1 MVCLDFYFFGPLSFG
16 PLAFAFGFIIRLSP
30 LTLLYFIVNGSME
43 LVALSGLM
51 AVGYAVSQLASPSK
65 PALQAKREGFQTH
78 TLGLGIKPQSTPPTE
93 PVMPVPAEYY
103 TIGIQRYLS
112 AAEVKKISELN
123 DKLNFFSASGN
134 QSGMQTVKSQ
144 LKEIT
149 EKAKARRSDANAG
162 PNSTVS
168 ATELDIMYT
177 TSGGQTYP
185 SEPNPGPQ
193 YGGPITY
200 TTGMPPFRNLTG
212 KSSGQGPMPE
222 PIESATPL
230 VQMVSSGVEAS
241 AAWTS
246 GEDIVSS
253 LSGQTI
259 RSSDYKHNNMQPFF
273 GGKVKQNMTATVN
286 TSKLDMFT
294 GAGTTQIQKQEIS
307 PMFNHNQPFGQPFG
321 NEPNADFVRSRI
333 VEPGR
338 RNNEK
343 PFEPTRV
350 GPSLGE
356 KGGITGKGGFQQI
369 EVNEIMKRAMPT
381 TDKLRVATNPKQSF
395 NNPVVP
401 GVHFVT
407 APALDTG
414 EVRKY
419 RPDTFFLNETGE
431 RNGVAT
437 SEVTKETSRPT
448 QVLKYTTRTD
458 TTDELLGT
466 PASQEAFKS
475 YVAGDYRTPMG
486 QQFGGAGYRNTD
498 ASTYGAGPRDDYGA
512 SAIEIRPN
520 ERNGTQDRVMGLNLA
535 PADTGLVAVHYEDD
549 ARPTRRGETVGNI
562 RQTGTPVGYAG
573 GAPSIT
579 TWDPSNV
586 ARTTIKETTV
596 DWDYRGISGPGAG
609 PERLKVYDPNDMAK
623 PTQKSQLSADSRIAG
638 PAISV
643 NKDFTSHESAYNM
656 RKNESKTS
664 VAKLRK
670 PMAGNGNIAVF
681 KGDIRQTAKR
691 LSTDDLNDRALAVN
705 RVSGMTPG
713 TGDLG
718 RVQYRLPLKLD
729 VSMERN
735 MQSIVDAVE
744 NNPLNQSL
752 RKNAIR
758 DSMRL
763 EEIRGRS

>member
-1 MVCLDFYFFGPLSFG
+1 
-16 PLAFAFGFIIRLSP
+16 
-30 LTLLYFIVNGSME
+30 ME
-43 LVALSGLM
+43 LAALSGLM
-51 AVGYAVSQLASPSK
+51 AIGYAVSQLASSSKPLQVLSEKQGKEGFRGLNLGVSPQNTPLPEPSLESQYYTVGIQQFLTQDESSRMSDLNSRLNFLVASGSSDGVQAIKAQINSILEKAATRRSQARGDDPSK
-65 PALQAKREGFQTH
+65 
-78 TLGLGIKPQSTPPTE
+78 
-93 PVMPVPAEYY
+93 
-103 TIGIQRYLS
+103 
-112 AAEVKKISELN
+112 AASN
-123 DKLNFFSASGN
+123 
-134 QSGMQTVKSQ
+134 
-144 LKEIT
+144 
-149 EKAKARRSDANAG
+149 NAMAG
-162 PNSTVS
+162 
-168 ATELDIMYT
+168 TELDMMFKT
-177 TSGGQTYP
+177 PGGQSYP
-185 SEPNPGPQ
+185 SEPNAGPQ
-193 YGGPITY
+193 YGGPISY
-200 TTGMPPFRNLTG
+200 ATGMPPIG
-212 KSSGQGPMPE
+212 KKAQGQGPMPE
-222 PIESATPL
+222 PIESATPQ

-241 AAWTS
+241 AVWTKGCTVIS
-246 GEDIVSS
+246 A
-253 LSGQTI
+253 LTGQPVENF
-259 RSSDYKHNNMQPFF
+259 KHNNMQPFF
-273 GGKVKQNMTATVN
+273 GGRVKQNMTSTVN

-294 GAGTTQIQKQEIS
+294 GAGTTQLQKKEIA

-321 NEPNADFVRSRI
+321 NEANADFVRSRI
-333 VEPGR
+333 VDPGR

-356 KGGITGKGGFQQI
+356 KGGITGNGGFQQI

-381 TDKLRVATNPKQSF
+381 TDKLRVATNPKLSY
-395 NNPVVP
+395 NNKVVP

-407 APALDTG
+407 APAMDSG

-437 SEVTKETSRPT
+437 GEVTKGTSRPT

-458 TTDELLGT
+458 TTEELLGT

-486 QQFGGAGYRNTD
+486 QQFGGAGYRNND
-498 ASTYGAGPRDDYGA
+498 ASSYGAGTRDDYGA

-562 RQTGTPVGYAG
+562 RQTGTPVGYAA

-596 DWDYRGISGPGAG
+596 DFDYRGISGPGAG
-609 PERLKVYDPNDMAK
+609 PERLKVYDPNDIAK

-681 KGDIRQTAKR
+681 KGEIHQKSNRLTA
-691 LSTDDLNDRALAVN
+691 DDLNDRALAVN

-713 TGDLG
+713 AADMG
-718 RVQYRLPLKLD
+718 RVQYRAPLKLD

-735 MQSIVDAVE
+735 MQVMVDAVE

-758 DSMRL
+758 DSMAL
-763 EEIRGRS
+763 EQLQGGRR

>member
-1 MVCLDFYFFGPLSFG
+1 
-16 PLAFAFGFIIRLSP
+16 
-30 LTLLYFIVNGSME
+30 ME
-43 LVALSGLM
+43 LAALSGLM
-51 AVGYAVSQLASPSK
+51 AIGYAVSQLASPSK
-65 PALQAKREGFQTH
+65 PLLQQKEGFRA
-78 TLGLGIKPQSTPPTE
+78 LGLGVLPQQTPPSD
-93 PVMPVPAEYY
+93 PAMPVPSEYY
-103 TIGIQRYLS
+103 TIGIQQYLTQDES
-112 AAEVKKISELN
+112 SRITELN
-123 DKLNFFSASGN
+123 SRINSLAASG
-134 QSGMQTVKSQ
+134 SSQ
-144 LKEIT
+144 GVQAIKAQIHTIL
-149 EKAKARRSDANAG
+149 EKAATRRSQTRGSDSSKAASNTAMAG
-162 PNSTVS
+162 I
-168 ATELDIMYT
+168 ELDMMFKT
-177 TSGGQTYP
+177 PGGQTYP
-185 SEPNPGPQ
+185 SEPNAGPQ
-193 YGGPITY
+193 YGGPIAY
-200 TTGMPPFRNLTG
+200 ATGMPPLRRPMQ
-212 KSSGQGPMPE
+212 GQGPMPE

-241 AAWTS
+241 AAWTKGNTVIS
-246 GEDIVSS
+246 A
-253 LSGQTI
+253 LTGQPV
-259 RSSDYKHNNMQPFF
+259 DEFKHNNMQPFF
-273 GGKVKQNMTATVN
+273 GGSVKQNMTSTVN

-294 GAGTTQIQKQEIS
+294 GAGTTQIQKQEIA

-321 NEPNADFVRSRI
+321 NEANADFVRSRI
-333 VEPGR
+333 VDPGR

-381 TDKLRVATNPKQSF
+381 SDKLRVATNPKLSY
-395 NNPVVP
+395 NNQVIP
-401 GVHFVT
+401 GVHFIT
-407 APALDTG
+407 APALDSG

-419 RPDTFFLNETGE
+419 RPDTFFLNESGE

-437 SEVTKETSRPT
+437 GEVTKETSRPT

-579 TWDPSNV
+579 TWDPSDV

-609 PERLKVYDPNDMAK
+609 PERLKVYDPNDIAK
-623 PTQKSQLSADSRIAG
+623 PTQKSQLSNDSRIAG

-670 PMAGNGNIAVF
+670 PLAGNGNIAVF
-681 KGDIRQTAKR
+681 KGEINQKSNRLTA
-691 LSTDDLNDRALAVN
+691 DDLNDRALAVN

-713 TGDLG
+713 AADLG
-718 RVQYRLPLKLD
+718 RVQYRAPLKLD

-735 MQSIVDAVE
+735 MQVMVDAVE

-758 DSMRL
+758 DSMAL
-763 EEIRGRS
+763 EQLQGGRR

>member
-1 MVCLDFYFFGPLSFG
+1 
-16 PLAFAFGFIIRLSP
+16 
-30 LTLLYFIVNGSME
+30 ME
-43 LVALSGLM
+43 LAALSGLM
-51 AVGYAVSQLASPSK
+51 AIGYAVSQLASSSKPLQVLNEKQGKEGFRALNLGMSPQNTPPSEPSLESQYYTVGIQQFLTQDESSRMTDLNSRLNFLVASGSSDGVKAIKAQINSILEKAATRRSQARGDDPSK
-65 PALQAKREGFQTH
+65 
-78 TLGLGIKPQSTPPTE
+78 
-93 PVMPVPAEYY
+93 
-103 TIGIQRYLS
+103 
-112 AAEVKKISELN
+112 AASN
-123 DKLNFFSASGN
+123 TA
-134 QSGMQTVKSQ
+134 M
-144 LKEIT
+144 
-149 EKAKARRSDANAG
+149 AG
-162 PNSTVS
+162 
-168 ATELDIMYT
+168 TELDMMFKT
-177 TSGGQTYP
+177 PGGQSYP
-185 SEPNPGPQ
+185 SEPNAGPQ
-193 YGGPITY
+193 YGGPISY
-200 TTGMPPFRNLTG
+200 ATGMPPIGR
-212 KSSGQGPMPE
+212 KVQGQGPMPE
-222 PIESATPL
+222 PIESATPQ

-241 AAWTS
+241 AVWTKGNTVIS
-246 GEDIVSS
+246 A
-253 LSGQTI
+253 LTGQPVENFN
-259 RSSDYKHNNMQPFF
+259 HNNMQPFF
-273 GGKVKQNMTATVN
+273 GGRVKQNMTSTVN

-294 GAGTTQIQKQEIS
+294 GAGTTQLQKKEIA

-321 NEPNADFVRSRI
+321 NEANADFVRSRI
-333 VEPGR
+333 VDPGR

-356 KGGITGKGGFQQI
+356 KGGITGNGGFQQI
-369 EVNEIMKRAMPT
+369 EVNEIMKRAMPS
-381 TDKLRVATNPKQSF
+381 TDKLRVATNPKLSY
-395 NNPVVP
+395 NNQVVP

-407 APALDTG
+407 APAMDSG

-437 SEVTKETSRPT
+437 GEVTKGTSRPT

-458 TTDELLGT
+458 TTEELLGT

-486 QQFGGAGYRNTD
+486 QQFGGAGYRNND
-498 ASTYGAGPRDDYGA
+498 ASSYGAGTRDDYGA

-562 RQTGTPVGYAG
+562 RQTGTPVGYAA

-596 DWDYRGISGPGAG
+596 DFDYRGISGPGAG
-609 PERLKVYDPNDMAK
+609 PERLKVYDPNDIAK

-681 KGDIRQTAKR
+681 KGEIHQKSNRLTA
-691 LSTDDLNDRALAVN
+691 DDLNDRALAVN

-713 TGDLG
+713 AADMG
-718 RVQYRLPLKLD
+718 RVQYRAPLKLD

-735 MQSIVDAVE
+735 MQVMVDAVE

-758 DSMRL
+758 DSMAL
-763 EEIRGRS
+763 EQLQGGRR

>member
-1 MVCLDFYFFGPLSFG
+1 
-16 PLAFAFGFIIRLSP
+16 
-30 LTLLYFIVNGSME
+30 
-43 LVALSGLM
+43 M
-51 AVGYAVSQLASPSK
+51 AIGYAVSQLASPSK
-65 PALQAKREGFQTH
+65 PSSQAQQKEGFR
-78 TLGLGIKPQSTPPTE
+78 TLGLGILPQSTPPSE
-93 PVMPVPAEYY
+93 PAVPFPSQYY
-103 TIGIQRYLS
+103 TVGLQQYLS
-112 AAEVKKISELN
+112 QDESSKISELN
-123 DKLNFFSASGN
+123 DRLNSLAAAGSTDGVQALKAQIQTILGKAVTRRSQASGDEP
-134 QSGMQTVKSQ
+134 S
-144 LKEIT
+144 
-149 EKAKARRSDANAG
+149 KAASNTAMAG
-162 PNSTVS
+162 TS
-168 ATELDIMYT
+168 LDMMYRT
-177 TSGGQTYP
+177 PGGQTYP
-185 SEPNPGPQ
+185 SEPNAGPQ
-193 YGGPITY
+193 YGGPISY
-200 TTGMPPFRNLTG
+200 ATGMPPIR
-212 KSSGQGPMPE
+212 KQVQGQGPMPE

-241 AAWTS
+241 AAWTQGDTVIS
-246 GEDIVSS
+246 A
-253 LSGQTI
+253 LTGQPVENF
-259 RSSDYKHNNMQPFF
+259 KHNNMQPFF
-273 GGKVKQNMTATVN
+273 GGRVKQNMTSTVN

-294 GAGTTQIQKQEIS
+294 GAGTTQLQKQEIA

-321 NEPNADFVRSRI
+321 NEANADFVRSRI
-333 VEPGR
+333 VDPGR

-356 KGGITGKGGFQQI
+356 KGGITGNGGFQQI

-381 TDKLRVATNPKQSF
+381 TDKLRVATNPKLSY
-395 NNPVVP
+395 NNQVVP

-407 APALDTG
+407 APALDSG

-419 RPDTFFLNETGE
+419 RPDTFFLNTSGE

-486 QQFGGAGYRNTD
+486 QQFGGAGYRNND
-498 ASTYGAGPRDDYGA
+498 ASSYGAGQRDDYGA
-512 SAIEIRPN
+512 SSIEIRPN
-520 ERNGTQDRVMGLNLA
+520 ERNGTQDRVMGLNLS

-579 TWDPSNV
+579 TWDPSDV

-609 PERLKVYDPNDMAK
+609 PERLKVYDPNDIAK

-681 KGDIRQTAKR
+681 KGEIHQKSNRLTA
-691 LSTDDLNDRALAVN
+691 DDLNDRALAVN
-705 RVSGMTPG
+705 RVSGMTPSAA
-713 TGDLG
+713 DMG
-718 RVQYRLPLKLD
+718 RVQYRAPLKLD
-729 VSMERN
+729 VSTERN
-735 MQSIVDAVE
+735 MQAVVDMVE

-758 DSMRL
+758 DSMAL
-763 EEIRGRS
+763 EQLQGSRR

>member
-1 MVCLDFYFFGPLSFG
+1 
-16 PLAFAFGFIIRLSP
+16 
-30 LTLLYFIVNGSME
+30 ME
-43 LVALSGLM
+43 LAALSGLM
-51 AVGYAVSQLASPSK
+51 AIGYAVSQLASPSK
-65 PALQAKREGFQTH
+65 PSQVKQKEGFH
-78 TLGLGIKPQSTPPTE
+78 TLGLGILPQSTPPSD
-93 PVMPVPAEYY
+93 PALPFPSQYY
-103 TIGIQRYLS
+103 TIGLQQYLTQDES
-112 AAEVKKISELN
+112 SRISELN
-123 DKLNFFSASGN
+123 DRLNSLAAASSTDGV
-134 QSGMQTVKSQ
+134 QALKAQIQTIVG
-144 LKEIT
+144 
-149 EKAKARRSDANAG
+149 KAATRRSQANGNEPSKAASNTAMAG
-162 PNSTVS
+162 
-168 ATELDIMYT
+168 TELDMMYRT
-177 TSGGQTYP
+177 PGGQTYP
-185 SEPNPGPQ
+185 SEPNAGPQ
-193 YGGPITY
+193 YGGPIAY
-200 TTGMPPFRNLTG
+200 ATGMPPLRRPMQ
-212 KSSGQGPMPE
+212 GQGPMPE

-241 AAWTS
+241 AAWTRGDTVIS
-246 GEDIVSS
+246 A
-253 LSGQTI
+253 LTGQPV
-259 RSSDYKHNNMQPFF
+259 DNFKHNNMQPFF
-273 GGKVKQNMTATVN
+273 GGRVKQNMTSSVN

-294 GAGTTQIQKQEIS
+294 GAGTTQIQKQEIA

-321 NEPNADFVRSRI
+321 NEANADFVRSRI
-333 VEPGR
+333 VDPGR

-356 KGGITGKGGFQQI
+356 KGGITGNGGFQQI

-381 TDKLRVATNPKQSF
+381 TDKLRVATNPKLSY
-395 NNPVVP
+395 NNQVVP
-401 GVHFVT
+401 GVHFIT
-407 APALDTG
+407 APALDSG

-437 SEVTKETSRPT
+437 GEVTKEMVRPT

-486 QQFGGAGYRNTD
+486 QQFGGAGYRNND
-498 ASTYGAGPRDDYGA
+498 ASTYGAGTRDDYGA

-579 TWDPSNV
+579 TWDPSDV

-609 PERLKVYDPNDMAK
+609 PERLKVYDPNDIAK

-656 RKNESKTS
+656 RKNESKTTIS
-664 VAKLRK
+664 KLRK
-670 PMAGNGNIAVF
+670 PLAGNGNIAVF
-681 KGDIRQTAKR
+681 KGEIHQKSNRLTA
-691 LSTDDLNDRALAVN
+691 DDLNDRALAVN

-713 TGDLG
+713 TADLG
-718 RVQYRLPLKLD
+718 RVQYRAPLKLD

-735 MQSIVDAVE
+735 MQVMVDAVE

-758 DSMRL
+758 DSMAL
-763 EEIRGRS
+763 EQLQGGRR

>member
-1 MVCLDFYFFGPLSFG
+1 
-16 PLAFAFGFIIRLSP
+16 
-30 LTLLYFIVNGSME
+30 ME
-43 LVALSGLM
+43 LAALSGLM
-51 AVGYAVSQLASPSK
+51 AIGYAVSQLASPSNSV
-65 PALQAKREGFQTH
+65 LQQKKEGFRA
-78 TLGLGIKPQSTPPTE
+78 LGLGILPQNTPPSD
-93 PVMPVPAEYY
+93 PAVPFPSQYY
-103 TIGIQRYLS
+103 TIGIQQYLTKDES
-112 AAEVKKISELN
+112 SKISEINDRLN
-123 DKLNFFSASGN
+123 SLAAAGSADGV
-134 QSGMQTVKSQ
+134 QALKAQIQTIVGKAATRRSQ
-144 LKEIT
+144 ARGDDP
-149 EKAKARRSDANAG
+149 AKAASNTAMAG
-162 PNSTVS
+162 
-168 ATELDIMYT
+168 TELDIMYRT
-177 TSGGQTYP
+177 PGGQTYP
-185 SEPNPGPQ
+185 SEPNAGPQ
-193 YGGPITY
+193 YGGPIAY
-200 TTGMPPFRNLTG
+200 ATGMPPIRRQT
-212 KSSGQGPMPE
+212 SGQGPMPE

-230 VQMVSSGVEAS
+230 VKMVSSGVEAS
-241 AAWTS
+241 AAWTNGNTVIS
-246 GEDIVSS
+246 A
-253 LSGQTI
+253 LTGQPV
-259 RSSDYKHNNMQPFF
+259 DDFKHNNMQPFF
-273 GGKVKQNMTATVN
+273 GGSVKQNMTSSVN

-294 GAGTTQIQKQEIS
+294 GAGTTQVKKQEIA

-321 NEPNADFVRSRI
+321 NEANADFVRSRI
-333 VEPGR
+333 VDPGR

-356 KGGITGKGGFQQI
+356 KGGITGNGGFQQI

-381 TDKLRVATNPKQSF
+381 TDKLRVATNPKLSY
-395 NNPVVP
+395 NNQVVP

-407 APALDTG
+407 SPALDSG

-419 RPDTFFLNETGE
+419 KPDTFFLNTSGE
-431 RNGVAT
+431 RNGIAT
-437 SEVTKETSRPT
+437 GEVTKETSRPT

-486 QQFGGAGYRNTD
+486 QQFGGAGYRNND
-498 ASTYGAGPRDDYGA
+498 ASSYGAGPRDDYGA
-512 SAIEIRPN
+512 STIEIRPN

-579 TWDPSNV
+579 TWDPSDV

-596 DWDYRGISGPGAG
+596 DFDYRGISGPGAG
-609 PERLKVYDPNDMAK
+609 PERLKVYDPNDIAK

-656 RKNESKTS
+656 RKNESKTT

-681 KGDIRQTAKR
+681 KGEIHQKSNRLTA
-691 LSTDDLNDRALAVN
+691 DDLNDRALAVN

-713 TGDLG
+713 AADMG
-718 RVQYRLPLKLD
+718 RVQYRAPLKLD

-735 MQSIVDAVE
+735 MQVIVDAVE

-758 DSMRL
+758 DSMAL
-763 EEIRGRS
+763 EQLQGSRR